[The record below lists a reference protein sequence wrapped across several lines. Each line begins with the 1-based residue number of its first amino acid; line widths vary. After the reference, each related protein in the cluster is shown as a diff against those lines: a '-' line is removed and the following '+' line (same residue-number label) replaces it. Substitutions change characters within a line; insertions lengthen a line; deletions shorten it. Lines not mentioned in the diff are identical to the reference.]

1 MTRARIE
8 RLLSMIATPDTDP
21 DTFEFVVKRLLAD
34 FQSALSE
41 WDRDKFRDSSK
52 DYNESR

>member
-1 MTRARIE
+1 MTRAKIE
-8 RLLSMIATPDTDP
+8 RLLSMIASCDTDP
-21 DTFEFVVKRLLAD
+21 DTFEYVVKRLLAD
-34 FQSALSE
+34 YQSALSD

>member
-1 MTRARIE
+1 MTRDRIE

-41 WDRDKFRDSSK
+41 WDRDTLRHSSK
-52 DYNESR
+52 DYNETR

>member
-1 MTRARIE
+1 MTRAKIE

-41 WDRDKFRDSSK
+41 QERDTFRHSSK
-52 DYNESR
+52 EYNESR